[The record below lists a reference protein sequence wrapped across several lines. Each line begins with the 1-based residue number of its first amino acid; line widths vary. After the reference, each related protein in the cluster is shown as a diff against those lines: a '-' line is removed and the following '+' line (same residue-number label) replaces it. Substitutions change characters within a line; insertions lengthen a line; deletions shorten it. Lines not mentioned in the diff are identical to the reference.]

1 MAFLTVSAGAQV
13 ITYTDTYSGLFDMQ
27 TVLSVPQFD
36 ASLGT
41 LLNVTITCSVA
52 ADGTVSYENN
62 NPLSGGNRTIRL
74 YGTDFDEFGNRIS
87 VPTTGSLALKL
98 QDQALANA
106 AWAIDDSYAFTVD
119 PFDGTLDYAG
129 GSAFST
135 VYLAQTASG
144 SAYYDSDLAAFIGNS
159 TVDFDLLGWTMVYM
173 GGSSGSM
180 SMTTAGAG
188 TVTVAY
194 AYVPEP
200 ATMMLLGLGGL
211 LLRRKN
217 R

>member
-1 MAFLTVSAGAQV
+1 MAILTVSAGAQV

-52 ADGTVSYENN
+52 ADGTVSYENT
-62 NPLSGGNRTIRL
+62 NPSSGGNRTIRL

-87 VPTTGSLALKL
+87 LPTTGSLALKL

-135 VYLAQTASG
+135 VYLAKTASG

-200 ATMMLLGLGGL
+200 ATMVLLGLGGL